1 MFFEQRFR
9 DASVERSAA
18 TVDAARMNPPEGT
31 AHSSRAAVT
40 PELALVDL
48 ELAAEARSNLPRPDD
63 TLARIELL
71 VRASR
76 IAASRAPVTSSR
88 APVPASRAPTRPVQ
102 HSPPPRRS
110 HWRGNRR
117 TAVLSG
123 GAVAAALVAAL
134 LVGVRI
140 DLHGSPAGAD
150 TASIG
155 IPPVT
160 RAETHTE
167 SRTQAP
173 TPTAPVSPSP
183 PRPRRAAP
191 SGVAR
196 RFVWAPVANASGY
209 RVQFFRGSTLVFST
223 GTTRP
228 EVTIPRSWTLEG
240 RRESLRPGD
249 YQWYVWPLHEG
260 RRAPTAIVQARL
272 TVPRG

>member
-1 MFFEQRFR
+1 MRPR
-9 DASVERSAA
+9 
-18 TVDAARMNPPEGT
+18 EGT
-31 AHSSRAAVT
+31 ARSSRVAVT

-48 ELAAEARSNLPRPDD
+48 ELAAEARSVLPRPDD

-76 IAASRAPVTSSR
+76 IASSRAPVT
-88 APVPASRAPTRPVQ
+88 ASRAPARSVQ
-102 HSPPPRRS
+102 QPPAAGRS
-110 HWRGNRR
+110 RWRVNRR

-173 TPTAPVSPSP
+173 TQTVPVSPSP
-183 PRPRRAAP
+183 PRQRHAAP

-196 RFVWAPVANASGY
+196 RFVWAPVADASGY
-209 RVQFFRGSTLVFST
+209 RVQFFRGSTLVFSAR
-223 GTTRP
+223 TTRP
-228 EVTIPRSWTLEG
+228 EVTIPRNWTLEG
-240 RRESLRPGD
+240 RRESLRPGE

-260 RRAPTAIVQARL
+260 LRAPTAIVQARL